1 MQRQRKAVKM
11 NPIYEKLLKC
21 YECYKSKITFE
32 PRVAVVLGS
41 GLGNFAKTVDVK
53 AELPYSEI
61 EGFPVSTVPGHAGKF
76 IFGYIGEVPVVL
88 MQGRVHYYEG
98 YPITDVVLP
107 TRLMKMMGARV
118 LFLTNASGGINP
130 AFHAGSL
137 MLIQDHISIFA
148 PNPLIGA
155 NIDELG
161 TRFPDMSHVY
171 DEDLQAII
179 RSTAKD
185 NDIELFEGIYAQL
198 TGPSFESP
206 AEIQLLHKLGASA
219 VGMSTVVEAIAANHM
234 GMKICGVSCVSNLAA
249 GMNSAPLTHE
259 EVQEAANAVAPKFE
273 KLLVESIMKF

>member
-1 MQRQRKAVKM
+1 M
-11 NPIYEKLLKC
+11 NPVYEKLLKC
-21 YECYKSKITFE
+21 YDCYKSKIDFE
-32 PRVAVVLGS
+32 PKVAVVLGS
-41 GLGNFAKTVDVK
+41 GLGNFARTVDVK
-53 AELPYSEI
+53 AELPYNEI

-76 IFGYIGEVPVVL
+76 IFGYINDIPVVL

-107 TRLMKMMGARV
+107 TRLMKMMGAEI

-137 MLIQDHISIFA
+137 MLIKDHVSIFA
-148 PNPLIGA
+148 PNPLIGS

-171 DEDLQAII
+171 DEDLQEII
-179 RSTAKD
+179 KGTAKD
-185 NDIELFEGIYAQL
+185 NDIELFEGVYAQL

-206 AEIQLLHKLGASA
+206 AEIKMLHNLGVSA

-273 KLLVESIMKF
+273 KLLTESVTKFKTKIS